1 MKYEIE
7 TTNVF
12 DRWLAGIKD
21 ITFRA
26 RIISRFDR
34 VNGHKGHHGR
44 TGATG
49 MNRLTTRKWDAVEYL
64 DSPEMIREYLKVSF
78 EEGDSEQLMM
88 AIGQVAKAQGISEIA
103 KKALG
108 CKLGIV

>member
-1 MKYEIE
+1 
-7 TTNVF
+7 
-12 DRWLAGIKD
+12 
-21 ITFRA
+21 
-26 RIISRFDR
+26 
-34 VNGHKGHHGR
+34 
-44 TGATG
+44 

-103 KKALG
+103 KKANLSRQSLYKALSQGSAPKFETVRKVVEALG

>member
-1 MKYEIE
+1 
-7 TTNVF
+7 
-12 DRWLAGIKD
+12 
-21 ITFRA
+21 
-26 RIISRFDR
+26 
-34 VNGHKGHHGR
+34 
-44 TGATG
+44 
-49 MNRLTTRKWDAVEYL
+49 MNRVTTRKWDAVEYL

-103 KKALG
+103 KKANLSRQNLYKALSQGSSPKFETVRKVVEALG

>member
-1 MKYEIE
+1 
-7 TTNVF
+7 
-12 DRWLAGIKD
+12 
-21 ITFRA
+21 
-26 RIISRFDR
+26 
-34 VNGHKGHHGR
+34 
-44 TGATG
+44 

-103 KKALG
+103 KRANLSRQSLYKALSRGSAPKFETVRKEVEALG